1 MAYFS
6 SLELARQDVLMLSGE
21 KSTLSVQ
28 DGDIAVPHLSR
39 PSPQAGMPQILRYK
53 AVYFNGVNEFAEVG
67 CISSCDVVGSLF

>member
-39 PSPQAGMPQILRYK
+39 PSPQAGMPQI
-53 AVYFNGVNEFAEVG
+53 YFNGFNEFAEVG
-67 CISSCDVVGSLF
+67 CISSCDVIGSLF